1 MSGRRNSPAFQRE
14 QASKQRAF
22 GLFTRQVE
30 QERQAKESR
39 KSFSSMLKNRL
50 TDFGIGTLFNSVMNA
65 ATMGTGNRAMP
76 LNENGTDMSF
86 SQRFKMQFNNLTDM
100 FGSADISK
108 ASEGLNISSIR
119 SASQRPTSSSY
130 GAGILQGGSFSPED
144 RGLPYGEGTAG
155 FSMLPA
161 LRKRATGGSIP
172 YAAGVDTIPSM
183 LSGGEFVMNAAA
195 TQRIGRGNLNALNSG
210 GGGGSGD
217 VVSKLDE
224 LISVSD
230 NSGETVINIT
240 VNSDGSSNSEGGGD
254 DQQNSLAM
262 KIKDV
267 VKQVIDDEKRL
278 GGSLRQ
284 ARA

>member
-1 MSGRRNSPAFQRE
+1 
-14 QASKQRAF
+14 
-22 GLFTRQVE
+22 
-30 QERQAKESR
+30 
-39 KSFSSMLKNRL
+39 
-50 TDFGIGTLFNSVMNA
+50 
-65 ATMGTGNRAMP
+65 MP
-76 LNENGTDMSF
+76 LNEDETDMSF
-86 SQRFKMQFNNLTDM
+86 SQRFKMQFNNLTDV

-108 ASEGLNISSIR
+108 ASEGLNMSSIR

-130 GAGILQGGSFSPED
+130 GAGILQGGSFGSED
-144 RGLPYGEGTAG
+144 RGLIGAGGT
-155 FSMLPA
+155 MLPKNYA
-161 LRKRATGGSIP
+161 VGGSIP

-195 TQRIGRGNLNALNSG
+195 TQRIGRGNLDALNSG

-240 VNSDGSSNSEGGGD
+240 VNSDGSSNSEGSGD